1 MLQFCHGEYVMGKFN
16 LLLYLGGKE
25 VCPLFLLQYYVRC
38 PFFSFYQCEMSFFSV
53 NVSCPSQMANYTEDD
68 GIGGWGLFGRD

>member
-25 VCPLFLLQYYVRC
+25 VCPLVFLQYYVRC
-38 PFFSFYQCEMSFFSV
+38 PFFFFYQCEMSFFSSSV

-68 GIGGWGLFGRD
+68 GIGG

>member
-25 VCPLFLLQYYVRC
+25 VCPLFLQNYVRC
-38 PFFSFYQCEMSFFSV
+38 PVFFVCIVSFPC
-53 NVSCPSQMANYTEDD
+53 QMANYTEDD
-68 GIGGWGLFGRD
+68 GIGG